1 MAYGAIGGFSGG
13 LFSGAASMFQL
24 YGMYNDYQNTQAQNQ
39 IADDAQTARTGDRL
53 NANVGQSQYSP
64 TIAGTPGAPA
74 FDGAS
79 MGGGISGST
88 SDGAGTQEV
97 QGPPDPNANTKPVD
111 TSNLN
116 REQKSG
122 LELAQKL
129 IGGGSRN
136 AAQGDPYAPSP
147 ETRATGATNPLA
159 VPEGAGYGDP
169 NDPRDPMAYPSRAK
183 APTSYPPTR
192 EPAPSSTPP
201 TVADAHLD
209 QAARAARYAPTPPLP
224 SQPSPTLAGPGIY
237 EGGLRSPALQ
247 QVMDTPPGSVQPG
260 QSLTTNPVGPPNPGS
275 MVYQP
280 PIPQPVQTPNQP
292 VAPPAGGDTALVPAA
307 PSVGQPGP
315 PGNADRGSQPYPFYP
330 GEPGMHY
337 SPERGRFE
345 TAPPPKPSWAEQAL
359 AHLNPIGS
367 AQAAE
372 PGLPPA
378 QRDEGASST
387 VGGPP
392 ITATT
397 SAEPGTAAPGSK
409 TQAGPVAVQGEA
421 GKVAPGQSAP
431 SVQSETTPV
440 VVAPTVWHAP
450 YVELQHQR
458 PDLSAK
464 VDAVA
469 AKYGVDPHEIATHWW
484 IESDLKE
491 HVAPDPTG
499 KNTALG
505 PMQIEPPTKA
515 YLDPNNTRDA
525 TKLDDN
531 LDLGAQRIRQ
541 ANAAYGKNT
550 PASFVAY
557 MRGEDDVRTKWAIDL
572 PTALKNNPIV
582 AKDLARAFPGV
593 TLTQDMFPK
602 GGPVSVHAA
611 VAAAATGG
619 PDAFLR
625 SMVATGPQPMGM
637 TDLWRNVE
645 DQMIHL
651 ALRKG
656 DLQGAYH
663 AQDYV
668 FQMSHAGMLSN
679 MMAGDQALLAGNV
692 TAAAQYLAKAHAFF
706 PDQSFGRFGV
716 GGDGKLYAQQY
727 DEGTGKPMGQA
738 FPITHEQLA
747 FQMINAHD
755 PKEYA
760 KMVQEAQLNNSRVML
775 NQGRSEYY
783 SSMPDVRREALE
795 QKAQTAAD
803 QQANQL
809 LIAQGHDQ
817 ARLDA
822 ELLRRETRAGNTQ
835 AADRAI
841 DTGAT
846 KAYGPDS
853 QDTMFVDPASGKGY
867 PPARRQEIAE
877 QAGAIYSDVR
887 RTSRDAGSP
896 VGDLP
901 AQGITRSLLD
911 HTATVK
917 RGRDGTN
924 AVVDGKTGEP
934 LGFIS
939 DGLANR
945 LGLRGAKPQAMGGP
959 PISPVGAGANSQLAA
974 MQGLGTNLS
983 GQPIQPQQA

>member
-24 YGMYNDYQNTQAQNQ
+24 YGMYQDYQNTEANNK
-39 IADDAQTARTGDRL
+39 IADDTQMARAQDRA

-79 MGGGISGST
+79 MGDGISGSP
-88 SDGAGTQEV
+88 SDGAGTKEV

-159 VPEGAGYGDP
+159 VPNANAGPALTPEQRAGKAPLPTFRTPPVAFDPSQDP
-169 NDPRDPMAYPSRAK
+169 NSAMARGELPQPQGVAYSPTTMPTYDIPPGGYQPKPSPLQAAPGLAGQQPPVAGSVAPQPGDMGRVTNRPVGAALSDLVHGTQTPETPLRYPGA
-183 APTSYPPTR
+183 APTQAGA
-192 EPAPSSTPP
+192 PAPSPVGAAPIPGAPP
-201 TVADAHLD
+201 GAPAPAP
-209 QAARAARYAPTPPLP
+209 QA
-224 SQPSPTLAGPGIY
+224 SAGP
-237 EGGLRSPALQ
+237 P
-247 QVMDTPPGSVQPG
+247 
-260 QSLTTNPVGPPNPGS
+260 
-275 MVYQP
+275 
-280 PIPQPVQTPNQP
+280 
-292 VAPPAGGDTALVPAA
+292 
-307 PSVGQPGP
+307 
-315 PGNADRGSQPYPFYP
+315 
-330 GEPGMHY
+330 
-337 SPERGRFE
+337 
-345 TAPPPKPSWAEQAL
+345 PSWAEQAL

-378 QRDEGASST
+378 QRDEGASPT

-397 SAEPGTAAPGSK
+397 PAEPGTAAPGSK
-409 TQAGPVAVQGEA
+409 SQAGPVAVE
-421 GKVAPGQSAP
+421 GKPGV
-431 SVQSETTPV
+431 VQSESTPV
-440 VVAPTVWHAP
+440 VVAPAVWHAP
-450 YVELQHQR
+450 YVELQRQR

-464 VDAVA
+464 IDAVA
-469 AKYGVDPHEIATHWW
+469 AKYGVDPHEIAAHWW

-499 KNTALG
+499 KNKARG
-505 PMQIEPPTKA
+505 PMQIEPDTKTG
-515 YLDPNNTRDA
+515 LDPQNTRNIDNF
-525 TKLDDN
+525 DDN

-541 ANAAYGKNT
+541 ANADYGKNT

-557 MRGEDDVRTKWAIDL
+557 MRSEKDVREQWAIDL

-602 GGPVSVHAA
+602 GGPVSAHAV

-619 PDAFLR
+619 PIAFLQA
-625 SMVATGPQPMGM
+625 MVKTGPQPMGM

-679 MMAGDQALLAGNV
+679 MMAGDQALLAGNIP
-692 TAAAQYLAKAHAFF
+692 AAAKYLAQAHAFF
-706 PDQSFGRFGV
+706 PDQTFGQFGI
-716 GGDGKLYAQQY
+716 GRDDGKLYGQQF
-727 DEGTGKPMGQA
+727 DEGSGKPMGKP
-738 FPITHEQLA
+738 FEITHDQLA

-783 SSMPDVRREALE
+783 SSMPDVRREAAE

-945 LGLRGAKPQAMGGP
+945 LGLRGAKPQAMNGP